1 MGEEGGD
8 GRVGVIGIVIVI
20 IVGSGAEGWRRWG
33 PRRCVARQFGGN
45 LRGESVW
52 WWLEIDE
59 WFEMEGAKH
68 LALL

>member
-1 MGEEGGD
+1 
-8 GRVGVIGIVIVI
+8 
-20 IVGSGAEGWRRWG
+20 
-33 PRRCVARQFGGN
+33 